1 MPRLDLPR
9 LTTTDRV
16 AERCAERSA
25 DHSADHSD
33 RAPLWVL
40 APLLAALT
48 ACGSGG
54 NAPDVVVTIS
64 PTSASVAAG
73 QTVQFTATVSGS
85 GNTKINWSASGGNI
99 SGNGLFTA
107 PALGGGYT
115 VRATADANAKDSATG
130 LVNVMGSDSVLP
142 EPFYESGKPYVQ
154 VMTPMPFA
162 TYFAPATIRVWA
174 HAPDQGDDNKN
185 DGFSPHVDFYLGTMM
200 VGGMDA
206 KAGAA
211 DYYQLDI
218 PNVAAGTYELSVR
231 SVLKSGTVE
240 SFHVPVKVIDRPSGA
255 GITTMTLTSDLVLS
269 GNMSFELIGTA
280 DKPAVLT
287 SSNGSV
293 IRSADGWTGHLK
305 IQHADIIGLG
315 AMDKPGINVTVG
327 GSNTLEI
334 SDSIFDACGPPQL
347 GASGQA
353 TIAFNRNTLQP
364 STLTTVNDQPDYG
377 GSNPSLVF
385 TGSSNAAK
393 TFQGN
398 NIGVSFVRFD
408 HSSNW
413 TVGGGKDADGNIL
426 IGVRAGMEFDSVS
439 NVKIQGNF
447 SYHRYPFG
455 WSQGHNLDFP
465 DGDDTG
471 TFTIEDNVFRSSSW
485 MIQTLPGGTQFQYNL
500 LLDNIN
506 EAFFRDYGASVKVH
520 HNVLVNSG
528 WQRSFLPS
536 GGVLSASGEFTNNT
550 VDAGGARLGWVEGS
564 FVASNSSLKAL
575 SNNVFMGFAYEN
587 ATDLVAAGAASSAD
601 HNAFFNPDTTK
612 LKPYGDAGKSTTDV
626 TGDPKF
632 PAREIPFQFSD
643 GDIWRRRVTVSQIL
657 SHYATLYTPGPG
669 SPLANAGS
677 DGNNIG
683 AVDDGQFGSF
693 HP

>member
-1 MPRLDLPR
+1 M
-9 LTTTDRV
+9 
-16 AERCAERSA
+16 
-25 DHSADHSD
+25 
-33 RAPLWVL
+33 
-40 APLLAALT
+40 PLLAALA
-48 ACGSGG
+48 ACGGG
-54 NAPDVVVTIS
+54 GGSAPDVVITIS
-64 PTSASVAAG
+64 PTTASVKAG
-73 QTVQFTATVSGS
+73 ETVQFSATVSGS
-85 GNTKINWSASGGNI
+85 SNTKINWGASGGNVT
-99 SGNGLFTA
+99 GNGLFTA

-130 LVNVMGSDSVLP
+130 LVNVMGSDSVSP
-142 EPFYESGKPYVQ
+142 EPFYESQKPYVQ

-206 KAGAA
+206 KAGAT

-269 GNMSFELIGTA
+269 GNMNFELIGTA

-287 SSNGSV
+287 SSNGSRL
-293 IRSADGWTGHLK
+293 RSANGWTGHLK

-315 AMDKPGINVTVG
+315 AMDMPGIDVTVG

-347 GASGQA
+347 GADGQA

-364 STLTTVNDQPDYG
+364 NTLTTVNDQPDYG

-385 TGSSNAAK
+385 KGGSSAAK

-398 NIGVSFVRFD
+398 NVGVSFVRFD

-413 TVGGGKDADGNIL
+413 TVGGDHDADGNIL
-426 IGVRAGMEFDSVS
+426 IGVRAGLEFDSVS
-439 NVKIQGNF
+439 NIKIRGNF

-465 DGDDTG
+465 TGGDAG
-471 TFTIEDNVFRSSSW
+471 TFVIEDNVFRSSSW
-485 MIQTLPGGTQFQYNL
+485 MIQSLPPGTQFQYNL

-506 EAFFRDYGASVKVH
+506 EAFFRNYGASVKVH

-550 VDAGGARLGWVEGS
+550 VDAGGARLGWFDGS
-564 FVASNSSLKAL
+564 FVANNSSLSAL
-575 SNNVFMGFAYEN
+575 RNNVFMGFAYEN
-587 ATDLVAAGAASSAD
+587 TTDLVAAGAAASAD
-601 HNAFFNPDTTK
+601 HNAFFNPDTSK
-612 LKPYGDAGKSTTDV
+612 LKPYGDTGKGSNDV
-626 TGDPKF
+626 SGDPKF
-632 PAREIPFQFSD
+632 AAREVPFQVSD

-657 SHYATLYTPGPG
+657 SHYGTLYTPGPG
-669 SPLANAGS
+669 SPLSNAGS
-677 DGNNIG
+677 DGEDIG
-683 AVDDGQFGSF
+683 AIGDGRFGAF
-693 HP
+693 GP

>member
-1 MPRLDLPR
+1 MPRLHLSR
-9 LTTTDRV
+9 LITT
-16 AERCAERSA
+16 
-25 DHSADHSD
+25 H

-40 APLLAALT
+40 VPLVAALA

-54 NAPDVVVTIS
+54 SAPDVVVTIS
-64 PTSASVAAG
+64 PTTANIAAG
-73 QTVQFTATVSGS
+73 QTVQFTATASGS
-85 GNTKINWSASGGNI
+85 SNTKINWSASGGTVTA
-99 SGNGLFTA
+99 GGLFTA

-115 VRATADANAKDSATG
+115 VRATADANPKDSATG
-130 LVNVMGSDSVLP
+130 LVNVMGGDSVPP
-142 EPFYESGKPYVQ
+142 EPFYESSKPYVQ

-206 KAGAA
+206 KDGAA

-218 PNVAAGTYELSVR
+218 PNVPAGTYELSVR
-231 SVLKSGTVE
+231 SLLKSGTVE
-240 SFHVPVKVIDRPSGA
+240 SVHVPVNVIDPPSGA

-269 GNMSFELIGTA
+269 GSTSFELIGTA
-280 DKPAVLT
+280 DKPAVLIST
-287 SSNGSV
+287 NGSR

-315 AMDKPGINVTVG
+315 KMDTPGIEVTVG
-327 GSNTLEI
+327 GTSALEI
-334 SDSIFDACGPPQL
+334 SDSIFDACGPPSL
-347 GASGQA
+347 GADGQA

-364 STLTTVNDQPDYG
+364 NILTTVNDQPDYG

-385 TGSSNAAK
+385 TGSSTAPK

-408 HSSNW
+408 HSSNL
-413 TVGGGKDADGNIL
+413 TVGGDHDADGNII
-426 IGVRAGMEFDSVS
+426 IGVRGGMEFDTV
-439 NVKIQGNF
+439 NNIKIRGNF

-465 DGDDTG
+465 TADDTG
-471 TFTIEDNVFRSSSW
+471 TFLIEDNVFRSSSW
-485 MIQTLPGGTQFQYNL
+485 MIQSLPAGTQFQYNL

-550 VDAGGARLGWVEGS
+550 VDAGGTRLGWFDGS
-564 FVASNSSLKAL
+564 FIANNSSLSAL
-575 SNNVFMGFAYEN
+575 RNNVFTGFAYQDSTN
-587 ATDLVAAGAASSAD
+587 LVAAGAASSAD
-601 HNAFFNPDTTK
+601 HNAFFNPDTNK
-612 LKPYGDAGKSTTDV
+612 LTPYADTGKGSNDV
-626 TGDPKF
+626 SGDPRF
-632 PAREIPFQFSD
+632 AAREIPFQISD

-657 SHYATLYTPGPG
+657 SHYATLYTPGGG
-669 SPLANAGS
+669 SPLTNAGS

-683 AVDDGQFGSF
+683 AIGDGRFGAF
-693 HP
+693 GP